1 MSSYDPIR
9 NRLPKQ
15 NSNYQSKQ
23 SVATRNAKRD
33 QLKKGRTRIN
43 EIDVNVGRR
52 ITREEGDKETSK
64 RDECH
69 FSIIRAVC
77 TMKAKAQHHLH

>member
-9 NRLPKQ
+9 NRLPKKFKL
-15 NSNYQSKQ
+15 SIK
-23 SVATRNAKRD
+23 AKRFDAKCKRD

-43 EIDVNVGRR
+43 EIDVMVGRR

-77 TMKAKAQHHLH
+77 TMRAKAQHHLH